1 MLLGATPSL
10 ALFTALGY
18 IAFTSGAALLWKNR
32 GDIGEYLRVEFGAL
46 RAELFRRD
54 MPTRWSS
61 LRESDCLSFGV
72 PRRAGLH
79 SDVEPSCLPPHRL
92 QITYGAGLVFVGQ
105 VLFLL
110 AFMS

>member
-1 MLLGATPSL
+1 MLLGTTSPL

-18 IAFTSGAALLWKNR
+18 ITFTVGAALLWKNR
-32 GDIGEYLRVEFGAL
+32 GDIGGCLRSEFGAF

-61 LRESDCLSFGV
+61 LRESDCLSFEV
-72 PRRAGLH
+72 PHRVGLR
-79 SDVEPSCLPPHRL
+79 SDVESSCPPLHRL
-92 QITYGAGLVFVGQ
+92 QIMYGAGLVLVGQ
-105 VLFLL
+105 LLFLL